1 MRKFRLEILLIV
13 SIALAFILLSCSSG
27 GGSGSDAPS
36 SSGTAAVFIK
46 DAPTPEYDHIFLC
59 ISKATLEPG
68 SVTLFESDDCVRIDL
83 LDLQEKPFLLTVKD
97 IPTGKYNQIRL
108 NVDEVLTD
116 GGDCDDLDIKIPS
129 GVVKVNFQGPI
140 TVKSGD
146 KLGFEIDIQAN
157 KSLGLHGAGNSRK
170 CIFRPVIIATVTNLG
185 DIPPGNK
192 CPRMLNGRITEIR
205 KVDGEV
211 KGFRLRLSHDTKSR
225 INIRVNDDTAI
236 FDENGDFTTPDVLEV
251 GQRVKVR
258 GEVKKDASVLASVV
272 AIGDLIKLHGIVTE
286 NISEYEF
293 EMELAPGQVV
303 IDQYINV
310 ILDDQ
315 TLILA
320 NCKTEVDRS
329 EIIPGIGVRAIGKL
343 SEGDLISFA
352 LFLEKKKAYGLI
364 TSMLPVDNGHEIE
377 FIPAGETEEI
387 TLFLPESEKVFLE
400 GDGYI
405 DKDELVKLINCQP
418 RKARIVWREG
428 DPEVIDFVEV
438 KDEVIEGVIESKDY
452 SSYTI
457 TLKDKQQT
465 LIQLQFPATIIKDGD
480 LIKFKKLQPG
490 DEIRVFGLEDCLDE
504 DYDFYGLV
512 VLVTGML
519 DRGDEGCSQG
529 YWKNHTASWGLTDY
543 NTYDRY
549 EDVFG
554 VPYEKTL
561 LQALNS
567 GGGGQNALG
576 RQAVAALLNASH
588 PSVDYFYAEDEVIEI
603 VQDAYD
609 TGDYE
614 RAKDLLEEHTSPCP
628 LD

>member
-1 MRKFRLEILLIV
+1 MRKFRFEILLIV
-13 SIALAFILLSCSSG
+13 SIALAFILLGCSSG
-27 GGSGSDAPS
+27 GGSGSDVSS

-68 SVTLFESDDCVRIDL
+68 SVTLFESDDCVPINL

-116 GGDCDDLDIKIPS
+116 GGECDGLDIKIPS

-140 TVKSGD
+140 TVRSGD

-157 KSLGLHGAGNSRK
+157 KSLGLHGAGNSGK

-205 KVDGEV
+205 KIDGEV
-211 KGFRLRLSHDTKSR
+211 KGFRLRLSHDTQSQ
-225 INIRVNDDTAI
+225 INIRVNEDTAI
-236 FDENGDFTTPDVLEV
+236 FDENGDFTTPDALEV
-251 GQRVKVR
+251 GQKVKVR
-258 GEVKKDASVLASVV
+258 GEVLKDASVLATVV

-293 EMELAPGQVV
+293 EMKLAPGQVIV
-303 IDQYINV
+303 DEFINV
-310 ILDDQ
+310 IIDDQ
-315 TLILA
+315 TLILTD
-320 NCKTEVDRS
+320 CKTEAGREAIV
-329 EIIPGIGVRAIGKL
+329 PGVGVRAIGKI
-343 SEGDLISFA
+343 SDGDLISFV
-352 LFLEKKKAYGLI
+352 LFLEKQKTYGKI
-364 TSMLPVDNGHEIE
+364 IAMRPVDNGHEID
-377 FIPAGETEEI
+377 FIPAGESDPVI
-387 TLFLPESEKVFLE
+387 LFLPDTAKVALE
-400 GDGYI
+400 GDGCI
-405 DKDELVKLINCQP
+405 DKDELEKLVNCQP
-418 RKARIVWREG
+418 RKARIILNEA
-428 DPEVIDFVEV
+428 DPEIADYVEV
-438 KDEVIEGVIESKDY
+438 KDDVIEGVIDSTEY

-457 TLKDKQQT
+457 KLKDKQET
-465 LIQLQFPATIIKDGD
+465 LIQLQKPATIMKNGD
-480 LIKFKKLQPG
+480 LIPFKMLQSG
-490 DEIRVFGLEDCLDE
+490 DEIRVFGLEHCPKE
-504 DYDFYGLV
+504 DADFYGLV
-512 VLVTGML
+512 VLVVGML